1 MIGYLALIIGWI
13 AHVLTLKG
21 KQHKI
26 QKEFEDGLTKKNG
39 FLVLIRED
47 LYDFES
53 QGNFLLNGSNETAR
67 VENRKGLHQL
77 LSDIESRYMKKNDL
91 NTANKLFF
99 VGTLD
104 EILPSIQQKLS
115 GDTYKWKLVH
125 IHK

>member
-1 MIGYLALIIGWI
+1 ME
-13 AHVLTLKG
+13 
-21 KQHKI
+21 HKV
-26 QKEFEDGLTKKNG
+26 QKEFEDGLIKKNG

-47 LYDFES
+47 LYDFEG

-77 LSDIESRYMKKNDL
+77 LSDLEGRYMKKNDL

-104 EILPSIQQKLS
+104 EILPSIQQKLN

-125 IHK
+125 VHK